1 MEPVFIVILI
11 ALLEYM
17 AFAGLVGRARAR
29 YGVRAPATTG
39 HPDFERVNRVHQN
52 TLENLV
58 TFVPAVWIFGLYGS
72 YLWATVLGALF
83 IIARAIYAVGYLKA
97 ADKRAIGAML
107 TGIVNGVLVI
117 GALVAVGRSLL

>member
-29 YGVRAPATTG
+29 YGVRAPAITG